1 MLSKKMKKV
10 LVTGANGFIG
20 QHLVNFL
27 ADNGYEVWAM
37 LRKGSIPGFDLREN
51 VKVVVADLLDKKSLL
66 GGIPKACVVINLAA
80 NPYDPVLS
88 YKVNVEGTQNLV
100 VACNRN
106 KVGRLIHI
114 SSQATKIE
122 KKGVYA
128 ITKLKSDEIVKK
140 SGIKYVI
147 LKPSLVYG
155 EGEKGLFNKI
165 KILVSALPLVP
176 VFGNGKTKVNPIY
189 VKDFCKLIG
198 LVLQNPKESGGVYDV
213 GSLES
218 VTYNDIYLKIIKALG
233 KKTKV
238 LHVPVWMGLLGGRI
252 FEMLKMK
259 NPPFFVDNVLGS
271 TQETNCDPSVVM
283 KKYNYLPMKFADG
296 VREVFFKKKVRVA
309 VVGLGK
315 MGLMHLS
322 ILSSFDD
329 VEIVA
334 LVDSNPKLFK
344 TVKSMGVSGIF
355 YPTFEDA
362 LKNQKIDAL
371 YVLTPTFSHFEYLRK
386 AVKKNISVF
395 VEKPMFLNKKELS
408 AVEKMTKGFSGVVG
422 VGYTLVCNR
431 VYREIARI
439 VNSGVYGKVVGFE
452 ASYQHGEV
460 LGPKKGWMFDKK
472 KSGGGVLM
480 NPGPH
485 LFSVINLI
493 FGKAK
498 RVKAELRNI
507 YSEVVEDEASVVLDY
522 GDFVGKVDLS
532 WSVKGKF
539 IAESE
544 LRVKMAKGELVTNG
558 KELKIISNGKMKT
571 IKEED
576 LPRVVKEPVF
586 NINPQANGEAY
597 GVEDRLFINAVKNKN
612 KKLVISDGKF
622 ALDTE
627 LMIHQCYE

>member
-1 MLSKKMKKV
+1 MNDKRIF
-10 LVTGANGFIG
+10 VTGANGFIG

-27 ADNGYEVWAM
+27 ANNGYEVWAM
-37 LRKGSIPGFDLREN
+37 LRKGSIPGFDLQKN

-66 GGIPKACVVINLAA
+66 VGIPKRSVVINLAA

-88 YKVNVEGTQNLV
+88 FKVNVEGTQNLV
-100 VACNRN
+100 VACKRN
-106 KVGRLIHI
+106 KVKSLIHI

-122 KKGVYA
+122 NKGVYA

-155 EGEKGLFNKI
+155 EGKKGLFNKI
-165 KILVSALPLVP
+165 KILVSTLPLVP

-189 VKDFCKLIG
+189 VKDFCKFVELIQ
-198 LVLQNPKESGGVYDV
+198 QNSKDYGSVYDI
-213 GSLES
+213 GCLKS
-218 VTYNDIYLKIIKALG
+218 VTYNDVYLKIIKALG
-233 KKTKV
+233 KKTKI
-238 LHVPVWMGLLGGRI
+238 LHVPVWMGLLGAKV
-252 FEMLKMK
+252 FETLKMK
-259 NPPFFVDNVLGS
+259 HPPFFVDNVLGS
-271 TQETNCDPSVVM
+271 TQETNCDPRTVIN
-283 KKYNYLPMKFADG
+283 KYNYLPMKFNDG
-296 VREVFFKKKVRVA
+296 VKEVFFKEKVKVA

-315 MGLMHLS
+315 MGLIHLS

-344 TVKSMGVSGIF
+344 TVKSMGVSGNF

-371 YVLTPTFSHFEYLRK
+371 YVLTPTFSHFEYLEK
-386 AVKKNISVF
+386 AMKKNISVF
-395 VEKPMFLNKKELS
+395 VEKPMSLNKKELS

-431 VYREIARI
+431 AYREIARI
-439 VNSGVYGKVVGFE
+439 VNSGVYGKVEGFE

-498 RVKAELRNI
+498 KVKAELRNI
-507 YSEVVEDEASVVLDY
+507 YSKVVEDAASVVLDY
-522 GDFVGKVDLS
+522 GDFVGKVELS
-532 WSVKGKF
+532 WSVKGKW

-544 LRVKMAKGELVTNG
+544 LRVKMTKGELFTNG
-558 KELKIISNGKMKT
+558 KELKTISGGKIKT
-571 IKEED
+571 VKEED
-576 LPRVVKEPVF
+576 LPRVIEEVVF

-597 GVEDRLFINAVKNKN
+597 GVEDRLFIDAVKNKN
-612 KKLVISDGKF
+612 KELVISDDKF
-622 ALDTE
+622 ALETE